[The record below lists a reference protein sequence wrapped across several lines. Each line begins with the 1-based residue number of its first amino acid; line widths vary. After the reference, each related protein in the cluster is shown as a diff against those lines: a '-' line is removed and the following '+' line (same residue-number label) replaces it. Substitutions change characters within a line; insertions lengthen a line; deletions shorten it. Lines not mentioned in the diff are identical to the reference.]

1 MYRKLLIAASVASLA
16 ALGSAH
22 AQQQMPEGGA
32 GDSKAGECASPPPN
46 PPQCDELRKMQLSDA
61 TVEGELTVG
70 MAVPDTV
77 VLLDVPNYTT
87 YKAAMINGKRVFIDP
102 SNRTIVEI
110 VE

>member
-22 AQQQMPEGGA
+22 AQQSSSESGERP
-32 GDSKAGECASPPPN
+32 SAGECASPPPN

-70 MAVPDTV
+70 MTVPDTV

-102 SNRTIVEI
+102 SNRTIIEI